1 MKMKTRRKSGIFRN
15 TAKRRKM
22 SETLLKKHAFMP
34 FKAVTGNL
42 LRSTT
47 IVVTKMTQIAMTKAE
62 IHKGIIT
69 YVQILK
75 T

>member
-15 TAKRRKM
+15 TAKRHKM

-34 FKAVTGNL
+34 FKVTGNL

-69 YVQILK
+69 YIHILK